1 MSKWALYIQE
11 ALKIVNKNV
20 VRMTTTSLADHY
32 IKEGIL
38 QKQFKNLPE
47 LPFVYQIGDYVVL
60 KSLATIKG
68 KEEKERPGFKRSL
81 GKVFLQSNLPCF
93 ISVGYDEGPHLD
105 SKDQQRSK
113 TEVRQVRERKW
124 VLGSSQ
130 KKESQEVVQM
140 YKVTG
145 SREWFPLIDLAP
157 RLKPSNI

>member
-1 MSKWALYIQE
+1 MSKWPLYIQE

-81 GKVFLQSNLPCF
+81 GKVFFTIKFTMFYFSG
-93 ISVGYDEGPHLD
+93 VRR
-105 SKDQQRSK
+105 RSTFGLK
-113 TEVRQVRERKW
+113 GSTE
-124 VLGSSQ
+124 
-130 KKESQEVVQM
+130 
-140 YKVTG
+140 
-145 SREWFPLIDLAP
+145 I
-157 RLKPSNI
+157 

>member
-81 GKVFLQSNLPCF
+81 GKIFFYNQIYHVLFQWGTTKVYIWTQRINRDLKQK
-93 ISVGYDEGPHLD
+93 YDKSERGSGCWAHLG
-105 SKDQQRSK
+105 
-113 TEVRQVRERKW
+113 RKKA
-124 VLGSSQ
+124 
-130 KKESQEVVQM
+130 KKLFRCI
-140 YKVTG
+140 K
-145 SREWFPLIDLAP
+145 
-157 RLKPSNI
+157 

>member
-93 ISVGYDEGPHLD
+93 ISVGYDEGRHLD

-124 VLGSSQ
+124 VLGSSR